1 MYKLVLHINIY
12 IIYLSTYIYS
22 YEKTNIEYQ
31 YNYSFLFWIAYKYNS
46 KLLNNND
53 GNEETLLAFK
63 WNDATLFNLKNF
75 LFNDNLLK

>member
-12 IIYLSTYIYS
+12 IIYLPTYIYS

-53 GNEETLLAFK
+53 GNEETL
-63 WNDATLFNLKNF
+63 
-75 LFNDNLLK
+75 